1 MSEDAPAAQE
11 LEKAHHWFAVECN
24 NRAWKLAEQ
33 MSRSPAE
40 DEEMLHC
47 AHAAAL
53 HWAKIGTGLNN
64 ARATMLLAHAHA
76 LLGDGKRALHYARE
90 SFAFV
95 TSHDDR
101 PPWEVAL
108 AHAVLAHAAAANDER
123 SLHATHY
130 TRAKS
135 LGGAL
140 TDAEESAVF
149 EATFRVIPAP
159 G

>member
-1 MSEDAPAAQE
+1 MDTPEDIA
-11 LEKAHHWFAVECN
+11 KAHHWFAVECN

-33 MSRSPAE
+33 LSRSPAE

-53 HWAKIGTGLNN
+53 HWGNIGTELNN

-76 LLGDGKRALHYARE
+76 LLGDGKRALHYARA
-90 SFAFV
+90 SFAYV
-95 TSHDDR
+95 SSHDDS

-123 SLHATHY
+123 SLHGTHY
-130 TRAKS
+130 ARAKS

-140 TDAEESAVF
+140 TDPGESAVF